1 MTHKTSIQVPNAS
14 EPDQSTPHQP
24 NAARRKLT
32 QAAALATLSPLAP
45 FAINKS
51 YAQAHKGDIVIG
63 ASQPMTGVFSF
74 AGVAMNMGLN
84 DFVQWKNQQGGVM
97 GRKLRYVSEDSGFKL
112 DQGVAIFKKI
122 MAAEKP
128 SFFYGDS
135 TQWVKAITQD
145 AIAAGT
151 IMTSSTS
158 LASVVADPVNVPQHI
173 VPGPTYPRLHE
184 ILMEYI
190 ARTSQGASKK
200 PAIAYVY
207 SDTEFGINGIPG
219 GRERAKKL
227 GLPIVAEIVTKQSG
241 VDVTTEVAKL
251 RRAKPD
257 IVIFQGY
264 ISAPMPE
271 FVRQMREAGMNPQI
285 MGTAWGLD
293 KPAYDGM
300 ANLGVRL
307 TGVSPYRYGH
317 ETDSPMLN
325 NMREY
330 LAKNRPEV
338 KNLSP
343 FYISTWLSGM
353 AFAEVAERCIKA
365 NKPLTLPNMK
375 AALESMK
382 QWDTGGIVGLL
393 ADVSNHQIPN
403 GRMYSYDPDKKLMEP
418 ASGWIKV

>member
-1 MTHKTSIQVPNAS
+1 MSKIT
-14 EPDQSTPHQP
+14 
-24 NAARRKLT
+24 RR
-32 QAAALATLSPLAP
+32 QAAVTIGATAALGP
-45 FAINKS
+45 FAIGRS
-51 YAQAHKGDIVIG
+51 QAQAHKGDIVVG

-74 AGVAMNMGLN
+74 AGVAMNNGLN
-84 DFVQWKNQQGGVM
+84 DFCAWKNSKGGVM

-145 AIAAGT
+145 AVAAGT

-190 ARTSQGASKK
+190 ARTYSSGAK
-200 PAIAYVY
+200 PKIAYVY
-207 SDTEFGINGIPG
+207 TEFEFGRDGIPAG
-219 GRERAKKL
+219 KARAAKL
-227 GLPIVAEIVTKQSG
+227 GLPIVEEIVTKQSG
-241 VDVTTEVAKL
+241 IDVAPEVAKL
-251 RRAKPD
+251 RRARPD

-264 ISAPMPE
+264 ILAPMPE
-271 FVRQMREAGMNPQI
+271 FVRQMAEGGLHPKI

-293 KPAYDGM
+293 KPAYEALG
-300 ANLGVRL
+300 ALGVSL
-307 TGVSPYRYGH
+307 TGASMYRYGH
-317 ETDSPMLN
+317 ETDSDMIN
-325 NMREY
+325 AMRDY
-330 LAKNRPEV
+330 LAKARPDV
-338 KNLSP
+338 KSISP
-343 FYISTWLSGM
+343 FYVSSWTSGM
-353 AFAEVAERCIKA
+353 IFAEIAERCIKA

-382 QWDTGGIVGLL
+382 QWDSGGVFGALVDL
-393 ADVSNHQIPN
+393 SSHQIPI
-403 GRMYSYDPDKKLMEP
+403 GRMYAYDAAKKAMEP